1 VNVLFVCTHNQ
12 ARSVTAERLFRRI
25 PGLQVRSA
33 GTADRARH
41 QVVEDDLAWAD
52 LVIVFEPAHE
62 RWLRAT
68 FTGDLPEIIDVGIP
82 DRFAAE
88 DPALV
93 AELREVVG
101 PLLTAR

>member
-1 VNVLFVCTHNQ
+1 MRVLFVCTLNQ
-12 ARSVTAERLFRRI
+12 ARSVSAERLFRRV

-33 GTADRARH
+33 GTSDRARH
-41 QVVEDDLAWAD
+41 QVTEDDLAWAD
-52 LVIVFEPAHE
+52 TVIVFEPAHE

-68 FTGDLPEIIDVGIP
+68 FAGDLPEIIDVGIP

-88 DPALV
+88 DPELL

-101 PLLTAR
+101 PLLTPR